1 MPSMTTWLIL
11 GGVGVGGFLIY
22 RSMNGGGGGGFFGKI
37 LPMTPSVDPSNLP
50 GYAVGPDVPDRIASK
65 RTVGQVI
72 AETSFNLLP
81 ASAQQKALAAGSTVK
96 RSQQAIDQFRSG
108 DIAGGVLS
116 GISAYQTGAKVF
128 APSSAPPSS
137 FGHIPKDLRT
147 PAQQAAAEAAE
158 RASYGIRG
166 F

>member
-1 MPSMTTWLIL
+1 MPSMTTWLII
-11 GGVGVGGFLIY
+11 GGAAAVGGYVLY
-22 RSMNGGGGGGFFGKI
+22 QRGTLHKI
-37 LPMTPSVDPSNLP
+37 IPMVPSPDPANLP
-50 GYAVGPDVPDRIASK
+50 ASAVGPNVPDRIASK

-72 AETSFNLLP
+72 AETSFNMLP
-81 ASAQQKALAAGSTVK
+81 ASAQQKALAAGTTVK

-128 APSSAPPSS
+128 SPSAAAPPSS